1 MPLKKVP
8 TDEEFM
14 SSQHRSFD
22 CTSAELE
29 KAVISRYR
37 DLVTWL
43 PSDCR
48 IFREPWDCSTVL
60 CLDFAK
66 CPYMVSVVQME
77 AQSLAD
83 VAKELGLANAIV
95 FRIGNRFMGW
105 NSSTENP

>member
-1 MPLKKVP
+1 MP
-8 TDEEFM
+8 TGEEFM
-14 SSQHRSFD
+14 SNQNRSFD
-22 CTSAELE
+22 CTSGELE

-37 DLVTWL
+37 HLVTWL

-48 IFREPWDCSTVL
+48 VFREPWDCSTVL

-66 CPYMVSVVQME
+66 CPYLVSVVQME

-83 VAKELGLANAIV
+83 VAQELGLANAIV

-105 NSSTENP
+105 NSSVENC

>member
-1 MPLKKVP
+1 
-8 TDEEFM
+8 M
-14 SSQHRSFD
+14 SNQHRSFD

-37 DLVTWL
+37 HLVTWL

-48 IFREPWDCSTVL
+48 VFREPWDCSTVL

-66 CPYMVSVVQME
+66 CPYLVSVVQME

-83 VAKELGLANAIV
+83 VAQELGLANAIV
-95 FRIGNRFMGW
+95 FRIGNRFMEISIIKFFHFI
-105 NSSTENP
+105 N